1 MISTEYITWTIAIF
15 ALYGTFL
22 NIKKNSKCFVIWT
35 ATNGFWAVYDINKE
49 MYAQG
54 ALFTVYFILAI
65 YGLYE
70 WKKGA

>member
-1 MISTEYITWTIAIF
+1 MENITWIIAIF

-22 NIKKNSKCFVIWT
+22 NIKKDCKCFIIWT
-35 ATNGFWAVYDINKE
+35 ATNGFWAVYDISKG